1 MTILKEK
8 HCSNKKR
15 VLIIIETSRVFG
27 RKLIEG
33 INQFATEHKN
43 WNIFICD
50 HDLASR
56 NPSKLDMWNGDGC
69 IIRGFNKNLNQFFHR
84 FDGSKIN
91 LAADGQ
97 EFPIYVRLDNT
108 KCGELAA
115 AHFWERGYRNFAY
128 FSMGHAR
135 WSQLRCECFAAAL
148 KQYNAEC
155 FLAPQ
160 IHHKNL
166 VTLPTLW
173 HRGLDSSVL
182 RWLRSLPKPVGIFCA
197 YDNHAFYLTSICNY
211 HGIAV
216 PEEAAILGVDND
228 ESMCR
233 SITPALSSIDPNAKR
248 IGYLAAETLDRMMV
262 NRLAYRSTK
271 GTFNEETPIPIFV
284 EPSHIA
290 VRQSTDNIAVD
301 NPMLV
306 KALRFIR
313 QEVAQNIRVSDV
325 AKEVG
330 VSRGTLNNI
339 FEEYLH
345 STPIREILRVRIDW
359 AKQLL
364 RETTI
369 SITEIAVMI
378 GYQTPEY
385 FSRAFSRETGE
396 SPREYRTRVANQE

>member
-1 MTILKEK
+1 MKK
-8 HCSNKKR
+8 ANRKKKR

-27 RKLIEG
+27 RNLIEG
-33 INQFATEHKN
+33 IAQFATEHKN
-43 WNIFICD
+43 WNMFLCD
-50 HDLASR
+50 HDVASR
-56 NPSKLDMWNGDGC
+56 NPGKLDTWSGDGI

-84 FDGSKIN
+84 FEGSKIN

-97 EFPIYVRLDNT
+97 EFPIYVRFDNT
-108 KCGELAA
+108 KCGEMAA

-135 WSQLRCECFAAAL
+135 WSQLRYDCFASAL
-148 KQYNAEC
+148 KQYNATC
-155 FLAPQ
+155 FPSPQ
-160 IHHKNL
+160 MHQKNL
-166 VTLPTLW
+166 ITLPTFW

-197 YDNHAFYLTSICNY
+197 YDNHAFYLTSLCNY

-216 PEEAAILGVDND
+216 PEEVAVLGVDND

-233 SITPALSSIDPNAKR
+233 SIAPALSSIDPNAKR
-248 IGYLAAETLDRMMV
+248 IGYIAAETLDKMMYHKPLPPLPV
-262 NRLAYRSTK
+262 
-271 GTFNEETPIPIFV
+271 FI
-284 EPSHIA
+284 EPSHIT

-301 NPMLV
+301 NPVLA

-345 STPIREILRVRIDW
+345 STPIREILRVRMDW

-369 SITEIAVMI
+369 SVTEISMMI

-396 SPREYRTRVANQE
+396 SPREYRTKYKTGNE